1 MLLAMQ
7 YKTFVWANNPKSYTL
22 SCERLTAAHKIPLG
36 DYCVQDLGRSCTVLR
51 GEGEFFGAGAYTQF
65 RRLLEVFR
73 SPGAGM
79 LRHPVWQCSRAYF
92 TRLELAQEPR
102 EEYVAYSFEFCDA
115 GEEQAAP
122 EVTALAS
129 QTADSAA
136 ENRARTVTVRT
147 GDTLWALCRTYNLTM
162 QQMLAY
168 NPQIRDPDLIYAGEE
183 LRIG

>member
-7 YKTFVWANNPKSYTL
+7 YKTFVWVNNPKSYTL

-65 RRLLEVFR
+65 RRLMEVFC
-73 SPGAGM
+73 SPGAGA

-102 EEYVAYSFEFCDA
+102 EDYVAYSFEFCDA

-122 EVTALAS
+122 EAAAS
-129 QTADSAA
+129 SGTADSAA
-136 ENRARTVTVRT
+136 ADRARTVTVRT
-147 GDTLWALCRTYNLTM
+147 GDTLWALCRTYGLTM
-162 QQMLAY
+162 RQMLAY
-168 NPQIRDPDLIYAGEE
+168 NPQIRDPDLIHTGEE

>member
-7 YKTFVWANNPKSYTL
+7 YKTFVWVNNPKSYTL

-65 RRLLEVFR
+65 RRLMEVFR
-73 SPGAGM
+73 SPGAGV

-102 EEYVAYSFEFCDA
+102 EDYVAYSFEFCDA

-122 EVTALAS
+122 EAAAS
-129 QTADSAA
+129 AGTADSAA
-136 ENRARTVTVRT
+136 ANRARTVTVRT
-147 GDTLWALCRTYNLTM
+147 GDTLWALCRTYGLTM
-162 QQMLAY
+162 RQMLAY
-168 NPQIRDPDLIYAGEE
+168 NPQIRDPDLIHTGEE

>member
-147 GDTLWALCRTYNLTM
+147 GDTLWALCRTYGLTM
-162 QQMLAY
+162 RQMLAY
-168 NPQIRDPDLIYAGEE
+168 NPQIRDPDLIHTGEE

>member
-147 GDTLWALCRTYNLTM
+147 GDTLWALCRTYGLTM
-162 QQMLAY
+162 RQMLAY
-168 NPQIRDPDLIYAGEE
+168 NPQIRDPDLIHTGDA
-183 LRIG
+183 LLIG

>member
-65 RRLLEVFR
+65 RRLMEVFR
-73 SPGAGM
+73 SPGAGA

-102 EEYVAYSFEFCDA
+102 EDYVAYSFEFCDA

-122 EVTALAS
+122 EVAAS
-129 QTADSAA
+129 SGTADSAA
-136 ENRARTVTVRT
+136 ADRARTVTVRT
-147 GDTLWALCRTYNLTM
+147 GDTLWALCRTYGLTM
-162 QQMLAY
+162 KQMLAL
-168 NPQIRDPDLIYAGEE
+168 NPKIRDPDLIYAGEE

>member
-102 EEYVAYSFEFCDA
+102 EDYVAYSFEFCDA

-122 EVTALAS
+122 EVTAEAS

-136 ENRARTVTVRT
+136 SGKARTVTVRT
-147 GDTLWALCRTYNLTM
+147 GDTLWALCRTYHLTM
-162 QQMLAY
+162 RQMLAY
-168 NPQIRDPDLIYAGEE
+168 NPQIRDPDLIRVGEE

>member
-7 YKTFVWANNPKSYTL
+7 YKTFVWVNNPKSYTL
-22 SCERLTAAHKIPLG
+22 SCERLTAAHKIPLAG
-36 DYCVQDLGRSCTVLR
+36 YCVQDLGRSCTVLR

-65 RRLLEVFR
+65 RRLMEVFR
-73 SPGAGM
+73 SSGAGA

-102 EEYVAYSFEFCDA
+102 EDYVAYSFEFCDA

-122 EVTALAS
+122 EAAAS
-129 QTADSAA
+129 SGTADSAA
-136 ENRARTVTVRT
+136 ANRARTVTVRT
-147 GDTLWALCRTYNLTM
+147 GDTLWALCRAYGLTM
-162 QQMLAY
+162 RQMLAY
-168 NPQIRDPDLIYAGEE
+168 NPQIRDPDLIHTGEE

>member
-7 YKTFVWANNPKSYTL
+7 YKTFVWVNNPKSYTL

-65 RRLLEVFR
+65 RRLMEEFR
-73 SPGAGM
+73 SPGAGA

-102 EEYVAYSFEFCDA
+102 EDYVAYSFEFCDA

-122 EVTALAS
+122 EAAAS
-129 QTADSAA
+129 SGTADSAA
-136 ENRARTVTVRT
+136 ANRARTVTVRT
-147 GDTLWALCRTYNLTM
+147 GDTLWALCRTYGLTM
-162 QQMLAY
+162 RQMLAY
-168 NPQIRDPDLIYAGEE
+168 NPQIRDPDLIHTGEE

>member
-7 YKTFVWANNPKSYTL
+7 YKTFVWVNNPKSYTL

-65 RRLLEVFR
+65 RRLMEVFR
-73 SPGAGM
+73 SPGAGA

-102 EEYVAYSFEFCDA
+102 EDYVVYSFEFCDA

-122 EVTALAS
+122 EAAAS
-129 QTADSAA
+129 SGTADSAA
-136 ENRARTVTVRT
+136 ANRARTVTVRT
-147 GDTLWALCRTYNLTM
+147 GDTLWALCRTYGLTM
-162 QQMLAY
+162 RQMLAY
-168 NPQIRDPDLIYAGEE
+168 NPQIRDPDLIHTGEE